1 MKRLQL
7 PSPTGLTGRFV
18 VVRPGDQIAGDL
30 EPGEEVALIGPDD
43 RPVAYAK
50 AADLWIGD
58 LALIP
63 ASILEMEQ
71 NPLHRTYSGLIM
83 GLRGLLVLAG
93 EPDQIE
99 PTSKVTAL
107 ILDFTRTN
115 LIEGL

>member
-7 PSPTGLTGRFV
+7 PAPTGLSGRFV
-18 VVRPGDQIAGDL
+18 VVRPGDEISDGL
-30 EPGEEVALIGPDD
+30 EPGEEIALVGPDD
-43 RPVAYAK
+43 KPVAYAK
-50 AADLWIGD
+50 AADLWVGD

-83 GLRGLLVLAG
+83 GLRGLLSLAG
-93 EPDQIE
+93 EPPTIE

-107 ILDFTRTN
+107 ILDFTRTS
-115 LIEGL
+115 LIKV